1 VGWRAISV
9 RVRYISDGPLKGQY
23 NMGID
28 EAIQRAVGRGEVL
41 PTVRFYQW
49 DPACLSLGYFQDVN
63 REVNLA
69 GLREAKVDLVRRST
83 GGKAVLHDDELT
95 YSVVILEK
103 DLRGSVLETYCEI
116 SRALAEGLRRL
127 GLPAQ
132 MAALERGVSARDP
145 RFRQAAC
152 FSAPSWFEITVHQ
165 KKIIGS
171 AQNRKNGVILQH
183 GSIPFHFDAQKLVG
197 CLRTSSQ
204 EHASRAALMLARKA
218 LGVSQALGREV
229 SRKELEAAICT
240 GFEAMLGW
248 EIEPGELTASERS
261 ESARLAEEKY
271 GSRKWT
277 MERGKLNE
285 ELYRRWQFEGGL
297 WCSTSLS

>member
-1 VGWRAISV
+1 MEGNLGESQIYLRRAF
-9 RVRYISDGPLKGQY
+9 KGQY

-28 EAIQRAVGRGEVL
+28 EAIQRAVGRESTS
-41 PTVRFYQW
+41 TVRFYQW
-49 DPACLSLGYFQDVN
+49 IRLSIPGYFQDVN

-204 EHASRAALMLARKA
+204 EHAS
-218 LGVSQALGREV
+218 GQPNVGSQGFG
-229 SRKELEAAICT
+229 SIPSPGT
-240 GFEAMLGW
+240 G
-248 EIEPGELTASERS
+248 
-261 ESARLAEEKY
+261 
-271 GSRKWT
+271 
-277 MERGKLNE
+277 
-285 ELYRRWQFEGGL
+285 
-297 WCSTSLS
+297 SL